1 MAGLAAQRRKN
12 GLAAS
17 VLDIGMLYGIGY
29 INRTD
34 GAEIYNNLKNQG
46 YTPISERDIHCMFIE
61 AIEAGKPTS
70 VANCQLTTGL
80 QRFSLTDDHPL
91 AWHFD
96 PRFSH
101 HTIFSQNSS
110 EFDKSGS
117 AQTVQDLIRES
128 QSLESVTQ
136 TIRESFAAQLES
148 MLRLEAGTVNTEK
161 SIIDLGVD
169 SLVAVE
175 VRSWFLKEVGKD
187 MPVLKVLGGASIAA
201 RKWSLFQCICYSII
215 HFN

>member
-1 MAGLAAQRRKN
+1 MAGLAAQRRKG

-29 INRTD
+29 INRID

-61 AIEAGKPTS
+61 AIAAGKPGS
-70 VANCQLTTGL
+70 IANSQLTTGL

-101 HTIFSQNSS
+101 HTISSQDSADM
-110 EFDKSGS
+110 DKSGS

-128 QSLESVTQ
+128 QSLESVAQ
-136 TIRESFAAQLES
+136 TIRESFATQLES

-201 RKWSLFQCICYSII
+201 CK
-215 HFN
+215 